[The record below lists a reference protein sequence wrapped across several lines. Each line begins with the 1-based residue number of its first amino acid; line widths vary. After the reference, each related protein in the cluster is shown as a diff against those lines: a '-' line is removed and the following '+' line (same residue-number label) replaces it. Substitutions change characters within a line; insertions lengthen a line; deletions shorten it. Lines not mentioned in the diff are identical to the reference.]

1 MSANP
6 ERHEETPLERAER
19 DPIALQRDWLHAH
32 EENTGQDTLEG
43 AIDVATGTDPQAH
56 AEAGTREALE
66 RDRVIR
72 SQFG

>member
-19 DPIALQRDWLHAH
+19 NPIGLEDAWLHAH

-43 AIDVATGTDPQAH
+43 AIDVATGTDPQAP
-56 AEAGTREALE
+56 AEAGAREEQE
-66 RDRVIR
+66 RQRAIR
-72 SQFG
+72 AQFG

>member
-19 DPIALQRDWLHAH
+19 DPIGLQRDWLHAH
-32 EENTGQDTLEG
+32 EENTGQETLEG
-43 AIDVATGTDPQAH
+43 AIDVATGTDPQAP
-56 AEAGTREALE
+56 AEAGAREAQE